1 MEHLNSYEDLSSFI
15 RVTHETWHAFWARRL
30 SILLFLVPRI
40 VGDPYIG
47 RAMALLR
54 VAELTNEN
62 PGSVTPF
69 KIMHHADL
77 YEKGAFR
84 PLAGD
89 EGLRLRRLDMMMDGV
104 VDRYRVRG
112 DAEISRC
119 KSPTMREYEQSI
131 KRMFYL
137 FELFTVALRFRPGF
151 PLVFHHDEVR
161 KGTVVM
167 GRQWNANPLGKIYN
181 YVFYTYREVLDG
193 VDRRISKTI
202 IDMQYENVQGKRRV
216 SHHHHHQQQ
225 QRQRRQP
232 LAILDQQHQQ
242 QQPPNEPHPVDDTE
256 PLDVLQQQQQ
266 LPNEPHPADDTE
278 PLDVLQQQQ
287 QPPNVP
293 HPADDDTEPPPP
305 EHSILPSFERETF
318 ITVLVAFGL
327 EAMHEI
333 LSWDGDRVLAFIR
346 HNYMPIMACI
356 HDLIPPPTFPWP
368 AGTHT
373 TMVNDLTWHDPPLT
387 WGQIARLRAKFGVLR
402 SRVCDSVTMPTSV
415 AIPVVG

>member
-1 MEHLNSYEDLSSFI
+1 MDTLCCIMEHLNSYEDLSSFI
-15 RVTHETWHAFWARRL
+15 RVTRETWHAFWARRL

-54 VAELTNEN
+54 VAELTDEN
-62 PGSVTPF
+62 PESVTPF

-89 EGLRLRRLDMMMDGV
+89 EGLRLRRLDVMMDGV

-112 DAEISRC
+112 DAEIARC
-119 KSPTMREYEQSI
+119 KSPTMREYEQSV

-161 KGTVVM
+161 KGTMVM
-167 GRQWNANPLGKIYN
+167 GRRWTANPLGKIYN
-181 YVFYTYREVLDG
+181 YVFSTYGEVLDG
-193 VDRRISKTI
+193 VDRRISRAI
-202 IDMQYENVQGKRRV
+202 IDMQHENVRGKRGV
-216 SHHHHHQQQ
+216 SHHHHQQQ
-225 QRQRRQP
+225 QRQWRQP
-232 LAILDQQHQQ
+232 LAILDRQP
-242 QQPPNEPHPVDDTE
+242 QQPQP
-256 PLDVLQQQQQ
+256 
-266 LPNEPHPADDTE
+266 PNEPHPADDTE
-278 PLDVLQQQQ
+278 PLVLQEQQQQ
-287 QPPNVP
+287 QPHNVP

-327 EAMHEI
+327 ETMHEI

-346 HNYMPIMACI
+346 HNYMPIMACL
-356 HDLIPPPTFPWP
+356 HDLSPHATFAWP
-368 AGTHT
+368 SGTHT
-373 TMVNDLTWHDPPLT
+373 PMVNELRWHGLPLT
-387 WGQIARLRAKFGVLR
+387 CGQVARLRDTFGVLR

-415 AIPVVG
+415 AIPVV